1 MIHQRKLFEEKLLI
15 KVGKIKVEFIIVKKQ
30 IKSYYFKENPYI
42 IAIVIIDFIAI
53 KNIVFLILLM
63 TLLFTLSAIIIIYFL
78 LDQFLIHNKLYLR
91 KLLDFKFILL
101 SGSFSNSKGK
111 KFQFKNIF

>member
-1 MIHQRKLFEEKLLI
+1 MIHQRKLFEEKQLI
-15 KVGKIKVEFIIVKKQ
+15 KEGKIKVEFIIVKQ
-30 IKSYYFKENPYI
+30 IKSYYFKEYPYI